1 MTYIAHYRMQGMHAA
16 MWNARQSLSPHST
29 GDIRQLLYDYDLL
42 ETNVTSSPAIIRPL
56 LYEYDL
62 LETNVT
68 SSPAIIRP
76 LLYEYDLLETNVT
89 SSPAIIRPLLYECD
103 LLETNVTSSQAII
116 RPLRRDFFDVI
127 MTCSHASARLAET
140 LLDLIRRG
148 YEASF
153 LELQKV
159 ERAGRPAAAPS
170 RASCAAAAAARPGR
184 RLVEP

>member
-16 MWNARQSLSPHST
+16 MCNARQSLSPHST
-29 GDIRQLLYDYDLL
+29 GDIRQLLYD
-42 ETNVTSSPAIIRPL
+42 
-56 LYEYDL
+56 
-62 LETNVT
+62 
-68 SSPAIIRP
+68 
-76 LLYEYDLLETNVT
+76 YDLLETNVT